1 MDRFVFSSAFYSG
14 TLSILYLGFFLFH
27 LQEMMFR
34 LAGACTYMVP
44 CLNIR
49 IRAADG
55 HTRKER
61 EERMRRMDMEKRKNR
76 KGSIERFLVS

>member
-1 MDRFVFSSAFYSG
+1 
-14 TLSILYLGFFLFH
+14 
-27 LQEMMFR
+27 MFR

-61 EERMRRMDMEKRKNR
+61 EERKRRMDMEKRKNR